1 MNYAELNDLNY
12 HIKLMK
18 FMKTQP
24 SENESSTQDSTVKHE
39 KEGEE
44 ESKEVE
50 EQILD
55 ESEMN
60 QKKLLLKPAPINS
73 IPGGMYSP
81 KSSTASKYKG
91 VKKAHS

>member
-1 MNYAELNDLNY
+1 
-12 HIKLMK
+12 
-18 FMKTQP
+18 MKTQP

-60 QKKLLLKPAPINS
+60 QKKLLLKPAPINN

>member
-24 SENESSTQDSTVKHE
+24 PENESSTQDSTVKHE

-81 KSSTASKYKG
+81 KSNTASKYKG